1 MLGSVTTEMC
11 TSETQESGHRFLDLL
26 KVSMDNEDCDNE
38 QKSIWS
44 DSALDWHIRLLLY
57 ALPLC
62 VSIL

>member
-1 MLGSVTTEMC
+1 
-11 TSETQESGHRFLDLL
+11 
-26 KVSMDNEDCDNE
+26 MDNEDCDNE